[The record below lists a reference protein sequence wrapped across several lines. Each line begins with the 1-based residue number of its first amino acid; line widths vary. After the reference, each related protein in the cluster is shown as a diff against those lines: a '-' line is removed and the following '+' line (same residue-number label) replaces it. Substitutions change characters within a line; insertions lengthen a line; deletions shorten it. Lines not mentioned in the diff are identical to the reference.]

1 MEMGSPLL
9 WLLVI
14 LVAGLVVAAA
24 IIDWYQ
30 KYDPYRIVKPR
41 ARAAPGVGGPP
52 VQGAYIGFEMM
63 VEGQKD
69 DSREHY
75 EEMEKKLE
83 RT

>member
-1 MEMGSPLL
+1 MARGFPLL
-9 WLLVI
+9 WLLVL

-30 KYDPYRIVKPR
+30 KYDPYRIIKPR

-52 VQGAYIGFEMM
+52 VQGAYVGFEMM
-63 VEGQKD
+63 LEGQKA

-75 EEMEKKLE
+75 KEMDKDLE
-83 RT
+83 QT